1 MNNNQQS
8 NQPIKQFLSIG
19 EAASYLGVS
28 IDTLRRWTKA
38 GKISDARSPGGHRYF
53 RKTDL
58 DNLFNTKYERY
69 NEPKPKNTI
78 SLDAKESD
86 NSHSKNNFKIV
97 INEIQKDPILSENLI
112 SNQETNI
119 EMQYQN
125 NNANIQDYRHTR
137 PTRKILVPQTP
148 VISIRKSASISFLN
162 ANQNNLSATMNY
174 GSGLVAN
181 IIAKSENKTQEIKNK
196 ENIKNLKRI
205 FLIILAIFIL
215 ADIIF
220 IIFWYF
226 NP

>member
-1 MNNNQQS
+1 MDNNLQS

-19 EAASYLGVS
+19 EAANYLGVS
-28 IDTLRRWTKA
+28 IDTLRRWAKA
-38 GKISDARSPGGHRYF
+38 GKISDTRSPGGHRYF

-58 DNLFNTKYERY
+58 DNLFDTKYERY
-69 NEPKPKNTI
+69 NEPKPKKPI
-78 SLDAKESD
+78 SLDAKEPD
-86 NSHSKNNFKIV
+86 NSHAKNNFKIV
-97 INEIQKDPILSENLI
+97 TNEIQKDPILSESTIPDEKINTI
-112 SNQETNI
+112 MS
-119 EMQYQN
+119 YQN
-125 NNANIQDYRHTR
+125 KSGNMQDYRNTR

-220 IIFWYF
+220 IILWYF
-226 NP
+226 NL